1 MKKLISLIMAV
12 LCIFSFVACGES
24 SDGLGEIKPSGEKV
38 TYSEVESFVSSRQE
52 SYLEK
57 DMAKYE
63 ERKEQWFEVYLL
75 YEEKALEEKSKKED
89 DVTIEFKGKLG
100 FTEDRK
106 PLLKAEFSL
115 KEKEVDGER
124 TINNEEEIKIVYIDD
139 VIYLDLKATYDRAD
153 GSEHKEEYKVMGKLE
168 DIYQSDIT
176 EALEILLEEESDW
189 DYYGV
194 AVLDLLTAVEELGAE
209 YNGANYYKDGDKL
222 FAEVLMEEKES
233 DYKMK
238 GALQAMV
245 EFEKDSAIVNSFSV
259 YAMSYNKSEV
269 VYGDDTEIYDNVD
282 EIKLRINLKQIEAA
296 SVKAPNTEDYQQ
308 I

>member
-1 MKKLISLIMAV
+1 
-12 LCIFSFVACGES
+12 
-24 SDGLGEIKPSGEKV
+24 
-38 TYSEVESFVSSRQE
+38 
-52 SYLEK
+52 
-57 DMAKYE
+57 
-63 ERKEQWFEVYLL
+63 
-75 YEEKALEEKSKKED
+75 
-89 DVTIEFKGKLG
+89 
-100 FTEDRK
+100 
-106 PLLKAEFSL
+106 
-115 KEKEVDGER
+115 
-124 TINNEEEIKIVYIDD
+124 
-139 VIYLDLKATYDRAD
+139 
-153 GSEHKEEYKVMGKLE
+153 MGKLE

-176 EALEILLEEESDW
+176 EALEVLLEENSAW

-194 AVLDLLTAVEELGAE
+194 AVLELLALVEEFGSE
-209 YNGANYYKDGDKL
+209 YNGVSYYKDGNKL
-222 FAEVLMEEKES
+222 FAEIVMKEEES